1 MLICISYNLSSVQ
14 SVFSLL
20 TWFLLAVI
28 QVPLPTK
35 TVLMDVA
42 KSPEIQEQAVA
53 PVKVSKR
60 RTHMH
65 THKHTH
71 MCDTLTH
78 ERRTCIHIQTHAQ
91 CTCLKDDCRALHLVA
106 PTSIAGSRWDH
117 LCIKIFG
124 SWSESVCLSEK
135 EGRPVQYLLCWT
147 YA

>member
-1 MLICISYNLSSVQ
+1 MFAHVLHKLLGMRQCSYAYHTVSHL
-14 SVFSLL
+14 FSLYSHY
-20 TWFLLAVI
+20 LLAVI

-106 PTSIAGSRWDH
+106 PTSIAGS
-117 LCIKIFG
+117 G
-124 SWSESVCLSEK
+124 
-135 EGRPVQYLLCWT
+135 
-147 YA
+147 